1 MFVFS
6 GGCVENTTIGAGG
19 TVEIARGGSATRTE
33 VASGGKMTLGQLGTI
48 GGSVSLGGTLTLT
61 LGVLV
66 MPDTTIEFSLSER
79 ENIDSAMLVN
89 MNVISDTTNKNNVAF
104 SIVVDYEQKAGNY
117 VLAGNASS
125 FTHAIELYDEFDR
138 SYGTLTVGKTI
149 SAYDRTFT
157 LRLLNNELSLVI
169 GGEAHKSNPLI
180 FGNFTGGDQ
189 SEIAVTLPDGAVGV
203 TGVGYIGEAASPWKI
218 VFSGDFNG
226 NDTDDLLLCNTES
239 GEIAAWLLRDGQY
252 QDAIRLA

>member
-1 MFVFS
+1 
-6 GGCVENTTIGAGG
+6 
-19 TVEIARGGSATRTE
+19 
-33 VASGGKMTLGQLGTI
+33 MTLGQLGTI

-89 MNVISDTTNKNNVAF
+89 MNVISDTTNKNNVAL

>member
-1 MFVFS
+1 MLVFS

-89 MNVISDTTNKNNVAF
+89 MNVISDTTTKNNIAF

-117 VLAGNASS
+117 A
-125 FTHAIELYDEFDR
+125 
-138 SYGTLTVGKTI
+138 
-149 SAYDRTFT
+149 
-157 LRLLNNELSLVI
+157 LR
-169 GGEAHKSNPLI
+169 A
-180 FGNFTGGDQ
+180 T
-189 SEIAVTLPDGAVGV
+189 
-203 TGVGYIGEAASPWKI
+203 
-218 VFSGDFNG
+218 
-226 NDTDDLLLCNTES
+226 LLL
-239 GEIAAWLLRDGQY
+239 LRM
-252 QDAIRLA
+252 R